1 MKQIERKKL
10 NNPPYIQLAIDIPDQ
25 QKVKRVFEQI
35 SSAISPQLLLEI
47 GTPLLKNEGLVNM
60 VPMVRQFSPDS
71 YIIADLKTL
80 DVGKLE
86 VNLCHDTGAD
96 ACVVSGLAPIATIRS
111 FISECAELGIDSW
124 LDTLG
129 TDFSDIEA
137 KVQTLET
144 FPDVI
149 VVHRGIDEE
158 LSGKSSPW
166 DMIQKI
172 KSITPGLVASAG
184 GINLSN
190 IQEPNKFGADIFII
204 GRAIYQAKNPGEE
217 LEEYYSVIINLR
229 K

>member
-1 MKQIERKKL
+1 MNQFKRRNL

-25 QKVKRVFEQI
+25 QQVKQLFERI

-47 GTPLLKNEGLVNM
+47 GSPLLKNEGLVTT
-60 VPMVRQFSPDS
+60 VPMFRRFSSSS

-86 VNLCHDTGAD
+86 VNLCHQIGAD
-96 ACVVSGLAPIATIRS
+96 ACVVSGLAPLATIKS
-111 FISECAELGIDSW
+111 FVSECNTLGIDSW

-129 TDFSDIEA
+129 TDFSVLTEKFHALEA
-137 KVQTLET
+137 

-166 DMIQKI
+166 DIIQKI

-190 IQEPNKFGADIFII
+190 IQEPHKFGADIFIV
-204 GRAIYQAKNPGEE
+204 GRAIYQSKNPRKE
-217 LEEYYSVIINLR
+217 LEAFYSFIVNCQ

>member
-1 MKQIERKKL
+1 MNQNKRKTL

-25 QKVKRVFEQI
+25 KKVKQVFEQI
-35 SSAISPQLLLEI
+35 SSAISSQLLLEI
-47 GTPLLKNEGLVNM
+47 GTPLLKNEGLINM
-60 VPMVRQFSPDS
+60 VPMFRQFSSDS

-86 VNLCHDTGAD
+86 VNLCHNIGAD
-96 ACVVSGLAPIATIRS
+96 ACVVSGLAPIATIKS
-111 FISECAELGIDSW
+111 FISECSDLGIDSW

-129 TDFSDIEA
+129 TDFSDIEE
-137 KVQTLET
+137 KIRVLEA

-158 LSGKSSPW
+158 LSGISSPW
-166 DMIQKI
+166 GMIQKI

-190 IQEPNKFGADIFII
+190 LQEPNKYGADIFIV

-217 LEEYYSVIINLR
+217 LEKFYSAITNFR
-229 K
+229 N

>member
-1 MKQIERKKL
+1 MTQIKRRTL

-25 QKVKRVFEQI
+25 QKVKRVFDQI
-35 SSAISPQLLLEI
+35 SSVISPQLLLEI
-47 GTPLLKNEGLVNM
+47 GTPLLKNEGLVTT
-60 VPMVRQFSPDS
+60 VPMFRRFSSSS

-80 DVGKLE
+80 DVGRLE
-86 VNLCHDTGAD
+86 VKLCHQIGAD
-96 ACVVSGLAPIATIRS
+96 ACVVSGLAPPATIQS
-111 FISECAELGIDSW
+111 FISECAALGIDSW

-129 TDFSDIEA
+129 TDFLGLKKKIQA
-137 KVQTLET
+137 LED

-166 DMIQKI
+166 ELIQKM
-172 KSITPGLVASAG
+172 KSITPSLVASAG

-190 IQEPNKFGADIFII
+190 IQEPYKFGADIFIV
-204 GRAIYQAKNPGEE
+204 GRAIYQSKNPRAE
-217 LEEYYSVIINLR
+217 LEAFYTAITNFR

>member
-1 MKQIERKKL
+1 MNQFKQRTL

-25 QKVKRVFEQI
+25 KQVKEVFEQI
-35 SSAISPQLLLEI
+35 SSIISPQLLLEI
-47 GTPLLKNEGLVNM
+47 GTPLLKNEGLVTT
-60 VPMVRQFSPDS
+60 VPMFRQFSSNS

-86 VNLCHDTGAD
+86 VNLCHQIGAD
-96 ACVVSGLAPIATIRS
+96 ACVVSGLAPPATIKS
-111 FISECAELGIDSW
+111 FISECATLGIDSW

-129 TDFSDIEA
+129 TDLTVLTEKI
-137 KVQTLET
+137 KTLEA

-166 DMIQKI
+166 GMIQKI

-190 IQEPNKFGADIFII
+190 IQEPRKFGADIFIV
-204 GRAIYQAKNPGEE
+204 GRAIYQSKNPRKE
-217 LEEYYSVIINLR
+217 LEAFYSIIDNFH

>member
-1 MKQIERKKL
+1 MTPQKQRSL
-10 NNPPYIQLAIDIPDQ
+10 NNPPYIQLAFDIPNREQ
-25 QKVKRVFEQI
+25 VERVFEQI
-35 SSAISPQLLLEI
+35 SSTISPKLLLEI
-47 GTPLLKNEGLVNM
+47 GTPLLKNEGLVTT
-60 VPMVRQFSPDS
+60 VPMFRRFSSSS

-86 VNLCHDTGAD
+86 VELCHRAGAD
-96 ACVVSGLAPIATIRS
+96 ACVVSGLAPLATIRS
-111 FISECAELGIDSW
+111 FISECAALGIDSW

-129 TDFSDIEA
+129 TDFNVLKGKIHS
-137 KVQTLET
+137 LET

-190 IQEPNKFGADIFII
+190 IQEPRKFGADIFIV
-204 GRAIYQAKNPGEE
+204 GRAIYQSKNPRKE
-217 LEEYYSVIINLR
+217 LEAFYSIIDNFH

>member
-1 MKQIERKKL
+1 MNQFKQRTL

-25 QKVKRVFEQI
+25 KQVKEVFEQI
-35 SSAISPQLLLEI
+35 SSIISPQLLLEI
-47 GTPLLKNEGLVNM
+47 GTPLLKNEGLVTT
-60 VPMVRQFSPDS
+60 VPMFRQFSSNS

-80 DVGKLE
+80 DVGRLE
-86 VNLCHDTGAD
+86 VNLCHQIGAD
-96 ACVVSGLAPIATIRS
+96 ACVVSGLAPLATIKS
-111 FISECAELGIDSW
+111 FISECATLGIDSW
-124 LDTLG
+124 FDTLG
-129 TDFSDIEA
+129 TDFTVLTEKI
-137 KVQTLET
+137 KTLEA

-190 IQEPNKFGADIFII
+190 IQEPRKFGADIFIV
-204 GRAIYQAKNPGEE
+204 GRAIYQSKNPRKE
-217 LEEYYSVIINLR
+217 LEAFYSIIDNFH